1 MTNQPN
7 PTPPTNPNSAPKPSF
22 PSRFLGWVKHPYT
35 LAAGGLFLA
44 VGTGGG
50 YWGYW
55 YLREN
60 LPPLIE
66 AQVSKIINR
75 PVKIGAVQGLSL
87 TGIKFG
93 ATSIPPTATDTDNIS
108 LASIAVNFNLF
119 SALFTR
125 TLPVTVNLEELE
137 VYLDQDKQGNWVN
150 LELQLEPGGE
160 PLPINLDITIALPK
174 ADIILLPQGEKN
186 PLKLQVETT
195 ANFQDNQ
202 KIIAYDLGLTAP
214 RGTVKIKGE
223 TAIKTGKTRATTRIH
238 QLSLPPFSALIPQ
251 RPIRILEGEINA
263 NLDIDLPS
271 FQEMPSLQGNFG
283 FKSIRVAAKELPRI
297 ATASGLLRFQGKKV
311 RLEEVK
317 GGLGEIVAS
326 VAGNV
331 DLDKGYN
338 LGINVGPFTLENLM
352 ATLPMPK
359 LPVDLTGEM
368 QLNLQVNGAVMAP
381 VVTGNLASKKITR
394 IDRVELGEVS
404 ASFFADMS
412 QFALTSLWVSPAT
425 GGKITGFGGVQFPA
439 KQGEEIKFEFDVA
452 ADIPLDA
459 IASPYG
465 KPPDI
470 TLGDITATATLRGTP
485 TKPQALLQY
494 SLPAAT
500 IPTVG
505 KISSKGEIDF
515 SNNNI
520 RLRNTRIETNSGNL
534 TVTANANLDTN
545 LWQANLSAATISLN
559 QTPFPLQLDAA
570 NITATGSLKNLT
582 PNAIQAAANLQ
593 IGIANSQLIA
603 NTQLTGGNLNLSAR
617 LNNLS
622 LNSLLP
628 DLPATA
634 FLQAVNIN
642 ANTTTDTLTR
652 IATTG
657 NYWNWAGINVDTNT
671 SLTIGTGI
679 VKANTQLNNRGIQL
693 AARLDDLSLNR
704 IIPDLPTTVSILGT
718 DVNFSAST
726 VALSRLATKGDY
738 WDWGGIQADVNSRLA
753 VAGGIVTANTRLNSG
768 GVNVAARLDDLSLN
782 RIVPNLPAPVSILGT
797 DVNLTAS
804 TVALSRIATKGD
816 YWNWGGIQADVN
828 SSLAVAGAFVN
839 ANTRLN
845 SGGVELAAK
854 VDNLSLNRIIPDLP
868 APVSILGTD
877 VNLTASTVAL
887 SRIATK
893 GDYWNWGGINVIA
906 DTRLGVAGGIVDAQT
921 RLNYNGVNLA
931 ASVTNLSLA
940 GIIPNLP
947 APVSIL
953 DTDLNLSASTAALSR
968 IATNGDDWNWAGIQ
982 ADVNSR
988 LAIASGI
995 VNAQTRLNSRGVNLA
1010 GRLDDLSLNQLVPNL
1025 PAAVSVAT
1033 TNFNLNAAPAALSRI
1048 VNRGKIEDFAGIT
1061 AAADTRLL
1069 VADGIV
1075 NANTELNN
1083 RGLQL
1088 SATVADL
1095 SLSGIIPNLPA
1106 AVSVVR
1112 TNFKLNAA
1120 TTALSRIV
1128 NSGKIEDLTGITADA
1143 VASLAVARGKVE
1155 TIARLNQNQWQTNLT
1170 ATDILLTE
1178 LKLPLPD
1185 NIDTSDNRKLTL
1197 NAQANL
1203 SGDIK
1208 PLLNPDSQP
1217 LAIQANAISVQL
1229 GEQFIDASGNLTLA
1243 NFTTKPDISQLNLNL
1258 ALNANLPNLPVIL
1271 PPNINPR
1278 GGVNFNGR
1286 IIGANLLSNPLA
1298 PGNFQLTGD
1307 LQLRQVAINQLALAP
1322 VMAGKINLEPARE
1335 ISLDL
1340 QGNQD
1345 KIAATI
1351 QPCTESRC
1359 LFPYLP
1365 GGFDVRLLENGET
1378 PIIVTGKRRG
1388 DILEMGLENFSLAL
1402 LNIAPGQETGFLK
1415 PEGSSEPM
1423 SLGEKPGFWGVV
1435 GGEVSAQVAVNL
1447 FDLTTTG
1454 YTRIAKPGLG
1464 YIAAEEFAANFT
1476 YNNGVS
1482 QVSQSYLLL
1491 GNSRYDIQGR
1501 LDLNFQDLLTGK
1513 MNVNDI
1519 PASAVSGKI
1528 AISQAYVQDV
1538 LAAFR
1543 WYSIEDL
1550 ARAVRSPVY
1559 GNAEDVT
1566 TAAVGMPDAPLSEQ
1580 LQLFARVTAQL
1591 QAVAAARQAPAPP
1604 TQADVRGVY
1613 RGEILVGGTLGN
1625 PDIDVALAGEN
1636 WQWYPQKPL
1645 PSVNG
1650 EKPPENRAIN
1660 IDKFILRSDI
1670 SNGIITVEPLRLE
1683 LGKTLI
1689 YFSGNLSPN
1698 GQSGVFTLDNLAL
1711 DTVRNF
1717 VEIPIDIQGNINAR
1731 AVLGGNINQPEA
1743 VGEVSFTDGKLNGA
1757 SLDRFLAG
1765 FHLTDSR
1772 FNLAMAQPQFIELFA
1787 SAPVPP
1793 APGIND
1799 NISLNVKLGTQA
1811 LALLGAFSQKQ
1822 LEWLGGE
1829 GELKL
1834 TATGRFAETGTI
1846 SDLVA
1851 NGSMTLNDAT
1861 IQSAAFPDERLKVN
1875 GEMAFNQDLLT
1886 VANLNA
1892 EFADSQL
1899 SVAGIL
1905 PFFTPIGATPLTIA
1919 LNRGKINIEGLYKGE
1934 IGGEVV
1940 IAGTAM
1946 SPVIGGN
1953 IALQNGRLFVPQQ
1966 RGETQT
1972 APMPVNNELVINDPR
1987 QINPAITANPA
1998 GDMGGNGAKPA
2009 AILPQFDNFRVVLG
2023 DNFNLDNSPL
2033 FKFLLTGDLTVNG
2046 ALDNLQPVGSIRLLR
2061 GEIDTLSSQFFLTRS
2076 YEHRVTFVPGRALD
2090 PNIDIKLGTVAF
2102 EDTGVR
2108 RPNREGAEVRDDL
2121 SFSPRPQQ
2129 INITVGVKGQTSD
2142 LLAAVFSEN
2151 KQDIIDL
2158 VELSSI
2164 PGRNESEII
2173 SLLGTQFLATIQ
2185 DLQNKSPR
2193 DLLEF
2198 AVNRYVIEPFYRDV
2212 VFRIEDVVSD
2222 AGRKVGFQDLRVFPL
2237 GQVEGIY
2244 AIDDRSFFGIS
2255 YDYYFRQ
2262 LEFKYQIRF

>member
-1 MTNQPN
+1 MTNPPT
-7 PTPPTNPNSAPKPSF
+7 PTPPTNPNSQPKPSLGY
-22 PSRFLGWVKHPYT
+22 RFVAWVKRPST
-35 LAAGGLFLA
+35 LAAGGLLLA
-44 VGTGGG
+44 TATGGG

-55 YLREN
+55 YCREN

-66 AQVSKIINR
+66 AQASKIINR
-75 PVKIGAVQGLSL
+75 PVKIGPVQGLSL

-93 ATSIPPTATDTDNIS
+93 SASIPPTATDADNIS
-108 LASIAVNFNLF
+108 LASIEVGFNLLPV
-119 SALFTR
+119 LFTR
-125 TLPVTVNLEELE
+125 TLPVTVTLGELE
-137 VYLDQDKQGNWVN
+137 VYLEQDKQGNWVN
-150 LELQLEPGGE
+150 LELQLEPGRE

-174 ADIILLPQGEKN
+174 ADILLLPQGEKN
-186 PLKLQVETT
+186 PLKLQLETT
-195 ANFQDNQ
+195 ANFHDRK
-202 KIIAYDLGLTAP
+202 KILAYDLGVAAAG
-214 RGTVKIKGE
+214 GTVKVKGE
-223 TAIKTGKTRATTRIH
+223 TALETGKTRATTRIN
-238 QLSLPPFSALIPQ
+238 QLSLPPFSPLIPQ
-251 RPIRILEGEINA
+251 RPLRILQGEINA

-271 FQEMPSLQGNFG
+271 FQEMPSLQGTFG
-283 FKSIRVAAKELPRI
+283 FKSIRLAAKELTGI

-311 RLEEVK
+311 LLEEVQS
-317 GGLGEIVAS
+317 GLGEIVAS

-338 LGINVGPFTLENLM
+338 LGINVGPFALENLI

-359 LPVDLTGEM
+359 LPVDVTGEM
-368 QLNLQVNGAVMAP
+368 QLNLQVNGAVTAP
-381 VVTGNLASKKITR
+381 VVTGNLATKKITR

-439 KQGEEIKFEFDVA
+439 KDGEEIKFEFDVA
-452 ADIPLDA
+452 ADIPVDA
-459 IASPYG
+459 IASRYG
-465 KPPDI
+465 KPADI
-470 TLGDITATATLRGTP
+470 TLGNITANATLRGTP

-505 KISSKGEIDF
+505 KISSQGEIDF

-520 RLRNTRIETNSGNL
+520 RLRNTRIQTNTGTL
-534 TVTANANLDTN
+534 TATANANLTTN
-545 LWQANLSAATISLN
+545 LWQANLSANTINLN
-559 QTPFPLQLDAA
+559 QTPFPLQLDTA
-570 NITATGSLKNLT
+570 NITATGSLKNLN

-593 IGIANSQLIA
+593 IGIPQAKVIANSQLTA
-603 NTQLTGGNLNLSAR
+603 GKLNLSAR

-622 LNSLLP
+622 LNSIVPNLP
-628 DLPATA
+628 VPA
-634 FLQAVNIN
+634 FLQALNIN

-652 IATTG
+652 IATSG
-657 NYWNWAGINVDTNT
+657 NYWNWDGITVN
-671 SLTIGTGI
+671 
-679 VKANTQLNNRGIQL
+679 ANTNLAIASAIVNANTELNNRGIQL
-693 AARLDDLSLNR
+693 AATVNNLSLSG
-704 IIPDLPTTVSILGT
+704 IISDLPAPISILGT
-718 DVNFSAST
+718 DVNF
-726 VALSRLATKGDY
+726 
-738 WDWGGIQADVNSRLA
+738 
-753 VAGGIVTANTRLNSG
+753 
-768 GVNVAARLDDLSLN
+768 
-782 RIVPNLPAPVSILGT
+782 
-797 DVNLTAS
+797 TAS
-804 TVALSRIATKGD
+804 
-816 YWNWGGIQADVN
+816 
-828 SSLAVAGAFVN
+828 
-839 ANTRLN
+839 
-845 SGGVELAAK
+845 
-854 VDNLSLNRIIPDLP
+854 
-868 APVSILGTD
+868 PV
-877 VNLTASTVAL
+877 
-887 SRIATK
+887 
-893 GDYWNWGGINVIA
+893 
-906 DTRLGVAGGIVDAQT
+906 
-921 RLNYNGVNLA
+921 
-931 ASVTNLSLA
+931 
-940 GIIPNLP
+940 
-947 APVSIL
+947 
-953 DTDLNLSASTAALSR
+953 ALSR
-968 IATNGDDWNWAGIQ
+968 IATNGEYWNWAGIQ

-995 VNAQTRLNSRGVNLA
+995 VNANTRLNSEGLNLAAQVDNLALNPIVPNLPAPISILGTNVNLSAATGALARIVTNGDYWNWRGINVTADTRLGLAGGMVDAQTRLNSGGLNLAAKVDNLSLTGIIPNLPAPLSILDTDVNLSASTGALSRIAINGDYWNWA
-1010 GRLDDLSLNQLVPNL
+1010 GIQADVNSRLAIAAGIVNANTRLNSGGLNLGAQVDNLSLNQLVPNL
-1025 PAAVSVAT
+1025 PAAVSVVR
-1033 TNFNLNAAPAALSRI
+1033 TNFNLNAAPQALSRI
-1048 VNRGKIEDFAGIT
+1048 ANGGKIEDFTGIT
-1061 AAADTRLL
+1061 ADADTRLRL
-1069 VADGIV
+1069 ADGIV
-1075 NANTELNN
+1075 NANTQLNN

-1112 TNFKLNAA
+1112 TNFNLNAA
-1120 TTALSRIV
+1120 PQALSRIA
-1128 NSGKIEDLTGITADA
+1128 NHGNIEDFTGITADA
-1143 VASLAVARGKVE
+1143 VASLAVARGKVQ
-1155 TIARLNQNQWQTNLT
+1155 TIARLNQNQWQTTLT
-1170 ATDILLTE
+1170 ATEILLTE
-1178 LKLPLPD
+1178 LNFPLAD
-1185 NIDTSDNRKLTL
+1185 WNIDTSDTSKLTL
-1197 NAQANL
+1197 NTQANL

-1208 PLLNPDSQP
+1208 PLLNPQSQP

-1229 GEQFIDASGNLTLA
+1229 GRQSLDASGNLTIA
-1243 NFTTKPDISQLNLNL
+1243 NLTTNPDISQLNLNL
-1258 ALNANLPNLPVIL
+1258 ALNSHLNSLPVIL
-1271 PPNINPR
+1271 PPDINPK
-1278 GGVNFNGR
+1278 GAVNFNGR
-1286 IIGANLLSNPLA
+1286 IVGANLLSNPLA
-1298 PGNFQLTGD
+1298 PGNFQLNGD
-1307 LQLRQVAINQLALAP
+1307 LQLRQVAINQLAIAP
-1322 VMAGKINLEPARE
+1322 VMAGQINLEPARE

-1345 KIAATI
+1345 KIAAAI
-1351 QPCTESRC
+1351 VPCTEAKC

-1365 GGFDVRLLENGET
+1365 SGFDVRLLENGKT
-1378 PIIVTGKRRG
+1378 PIIATGKRRG
-1388 DILEMGLENFSLAL
+1388 DILEVGLENFSLAL
-1402 LNIAPGQETGFLK
+1402 LNIAPAVDFGIQ
-1415 PEGSSEPM
+1415 
-1423 SLGEKPGFWGVV
+1423 GVV
-1435 GGEVSAQVAVNL
+1435 GGEVSTQIAVNL

-1454 YTRIAKPGLG
+1454 MARIAKPALG
-1464 YIAAEEFAANFT
+1464 YIAAEEFAVNFT
-1476 YNNGVS
+1476 YNNGITEAN
-1482 QVSQSYLLL
+1482 QSYLLL

-1513 MNVNDI
+1513 ININDI

-1528 AISQAYVQDV
+1528 AISQGYVQDI

-1543 WYSIEDL
+1543 WYSFQDL
-1550 ARAVRSPVY
+1550 ARAVQSPVY
-1559 GNAEDVT
+1559 GNAADVVT
-1566 TAAVGMPDAPLSEQ
+1566 SPVGMPTAPLSEQ

-1591 QAVAAARQAPAPP
+1591 QTLAAASQAPAPP

-1645 PSVNG
+1645 PSVSG
-1650 EKPPENRAIN
+1650 DKSPENRVIN

-1670 SNGIITVEPLRLE
+1670 SNGSITVEPLRLE

-1689 YFSGNLSPN
+1689 YFTGNLSPN

-1731 AVLGGNINQPEA
+1731 AVLGGNMNQPQA
-1743 VGEVSFTDGKLNGA
+1743 VGEVSFTDAKLNGEG
-1757 SLDRFLAG
+1757 LDRFLAG
-1765 FHLTDSR
+1765 FHLTNSR
-1772 FNLAMAQPQFIELFA
+1772 FNLAMAQPQFMEVFA
-1787 SAPVPP
+1787 SVPVPP
-1793 APGIND
+1793 APGVNE
-1799 NISLNVKLGTQA
+1799 NILVNVKLGTEA

-1829 GELKL
+1829 GEVTLA
-1834 TATGRFAETGTI
+1834 ATGRFAETGTI
-1846 SDLVA
+1846 TDLVA
-1851 NGSMTLNDAT
+1851 DGSITLNDAT

-1886 VANLNA
+1886 VTNLKA

-1905 PFFTPIGATPLTIA
+1905 PFFTPSGANPLTIA

-1946 SPVIGGN
+1946 SPIIGGD
-1953 IALQNGRLFVPQQ
+1953 IQLQNGRLFVPQQ
-1966 RGETQT
+1966 RGATQP
-1972 APMPVNNELVINDPR
+1972 APMPVNNEVAINDPR
-1987 QINPAITANPA
+1987 PITPAITANPA
-1998 GDMGGNGAKPA
+1998 KDMAVNGAKPA
-2009 AILPQFDNFRVVLG
+2009 PILPQFDNFRVVLG

-2076 YEHRVTFVPGRALD
+2076 YEHRVTFIPGRGLD

-2108 RPNREGAEVRDDL
+2108 RPNREGTEVRDDL

-2129 INITVGVKGQTSD
+2129 ISITVGVKGQTSD
-2142 LLAAVFSEN
+2142 LLAAVFSDN
-2151 KQDIIDL
+2151 KQQIIDL

-2173 SLLGTQFLATIQ
+2173 SLLGTQFLATIE